1 MPWSPQTIT
10 DWLLKNAAGTNTLDD
25 LTQQLGA
32 QLAQANAPVWRL
44 RFAMRTLHP
53 LLAAVGT
60 TWENGTGPKPV
71 IESTHGLETRGGY
84 AGSPMTTVSQSRKPF
99 RQNLSTLTPDHHEVL
114 HELRAQGG
122 SDYYALPI
130 LFGDRI
136 AAVMT
141 LTTRNEHGF
150 TNTDLAGF
158 DAMAIQLA
166 PFIEVLR
173 LTTLSSA
180 VSEAYLGKHTAQ
192 RVLAGE
198 ITRGHVDTID
208 AAILISDLRGWTQL
222 NAERD
227 PVRAVTV
234 ANSFFEVMDAA
245 VTSEGGEILKFMGDA
260 VLAIFPA
267 SEGQKDA
274 VARALRAAQTANA
287 HQSDALR
294 FGIGVN
300 VGEVLYGN
308 VGSEKRLDF
317 TVMGPAVNL
326 AARIES
332 LCAQTDCP
340 ILMSHAAANLVSRTR
355 LVGTFSLKGLP
366 SGEEVFAPGPL
377 LE

>member
-1 MPWSPQTIT
+1 MSWSPQTII
-10 DWLLKNAAGTNTLDD
+10 DWLLKNAASAKNIND

-60 TWENGTGPKPV
+60 TWENDTGPKPV

-84 AGSPMTTVSQSRKPF
+84 AGSPMTTVSQSRRPF
-99 RQNLSTLTPDHHEVL
+99 RRDLSTLTANHHEVL

-130 LFGDRI
+130 LFGDRV

-141 LTTRNEHGF
+141 LTTRHAGGF
-150 TNTDLAGF
+150 THADLAGF
-158 DAMAIQLA
+158 DAIATQLA
-166 PFIEVLR
+166 PFMEVLR
-173 LTTLSSA
+173 LNTLSSA
-180 VSEAYLGKHTAQ
+180 VSEAYLGKHTAK

-227 PVRAVTV
+227 PVRAVAV

-267 SEGQKDA
+267 SEGQQDA
-274 VARALRAAQTANA
+274 VARALRAAENASSHQT
-287 HQSDALR
+287 DTLR
-294 FGIGVN
+294 FGMGLN

-332 LCAQTDCP
+332 LCAHTDCP
-340 ILMSHAAANLVSRTR
+340 ILMSHAAANLVSKTR
-355 LVGTFSLKGLP
+355 QVDTFSLKGLP
-366 SGEEVFAPGPL
+366 AKETVFAPGPL
-377 LE
+377 VE

>member
-1 MPWSPQTIT
+1 MSWSPQTIT
-10 DWLLKNAAGTNTLDD
+10 DWLLEYAASANNLDD

-60 TWENGTGPKPV
+60 TWENDTGPKPV
-71 IESTHGLETRGGY
+71 VESTHGLETRGGY
-84 AGSPMTTVSQSRKPF
+84 AGSPMTTVSHSREPF
-99 RQNLSTLTPDHHEVL
+99 RQNLSTLKPDHHEVL

-122 SDYYALPI
+122 SDYCALPI
-130 LFGDRI
+130 LFGDRV

-141 LTTRNEHGF
+141 LTTRHEGGF

-158 DAMAIQLA
+158 DAIAAQLA

-208 AAILISDLRGWTQL
+208 AAIMMSDLRGWTQL

-227 PVRAVTV
+227 PEQAVAV

-245 VTSEGGEILKFMGDA
+245 VTSESGEILKFMGDA

-267 SEGQKDA
+267 SAGQQDA
-274 VARALRAAQTANA
+274 VARALRAAQSATTL
-287 HQSDALR
+287 QTDDLR
-294 FGIGVN
+294 FGIGLN

-326 AARIES
+326 AARIEG
-332 LCAQTDCP
+332 LCAKTDCP
-340 ILMSHAAANLVSRTR
+340 ILMSNTAANLASRTR
-355 LVGTFSLKGLP
+355 RVGSFSLKGLP
-366 SGEEVFAPGPL
+366 DGEAVFAPEPPF
-377 LE
+377 E

>member
-1 MPWSPQTIT
+1 MHWSPQNIT
-10 DWLLKNAAGTNTLDD
+10 DWLLTNAAATNTLDD

-60 TWENGTGPKPV
+60 TWENDTGPKPV
-71 IESTHGLETRGGY
+71 VESTHGLETRGGY
-84 AGSPMTTVSQSRKPF
+84 AGSPMTTVSQSRHPF
-99 RQNLSTLTPDHHEVL
+99 RQTLSTLTADHHEVL

-130 LFGDRI
+130 LFGDRV

-141 LTTRNEHGF
+141 LTTRLTGGF
-150 TNTDLAGF
+150 TTADLAGF
-158 DAMAIQLA
+158 DTIAAHLA

-173 LTTLSSA
+173 LNTLSSA

-222 NAERD
+222 NVKRNPEQ
-227 PVRAVTV
+227 AVAF

-267 SEGQKDA
+267 TGGQKDS
-274 VARALRAAQTANA
+274 VARALRAAQAATT
-287 HQSDALR
+287 HQTDDLR

-326 AARIES
+326 AARIEG
-332 LCAQTDCP
+332 LCAQTECP
-340 ILMSHAAANLVSRTR
+340 ILMSNAAAWFVTGPTQ
-355 LVGTFSLKGLP
+355 VGNFAIKGLTEP
-366 SGEEVFAPGPL
+366 VPVFAPS
-377 LE
+377 

>member
-1 MPWSPQTIT
+1 MPWSPQTLT
-10 DWLLKNAAGTNTLDD
+10 DWLLTNAAAAKTLDD

-60 TWENGTGPKPV
+60 TWENDTGPKPV
-71 IESTHGLETRGGY
+71 VESTHGLETRGGY

-99 RQNLSTLTPDHHEVL
+99 RQNLSALAPDHHEVL

-122 SDYYALPI
+122 SDYYALPV
-130 LFGDRI
+130 LFGDRVT
-136 AAVMT
+136 AVMT
-141 LTTRNEHGF
+141 LTTRHAGGF
-150 TNTDLAGF
+150 TPPDLAGF
-158 DAMAIQLA
+158 DTIAAQLA

-198 ITRGHVDTID
+198 ITRGHVDIID

-222 NAERD
+222 NVERD
-227 PVRAVTV
+227 PEQAVAI
-234 ANSFFEVMDAA
+234 ANTFFEVMDAT
-245 VTSEGGEILKFMGDA
+245 VTSESGEILKFMGDA

-267 SEGQKDA
+267 SAGQQDA
-274 VARALRAAQTANA
+274 VARALRAAQAA
-287 HQSDALR
+287 SSHQTDTLR
-294 FGIGVN
+294 FGIGLN

-332 LCAQTDCP
+332 LCAQTECP
-340 ILMSHAAANLVSRTR
+340 ILMSHAAANLVPRTR
-355 LVGTFSLKGLP
+355 QVGTFSLKGLP
-366 SGEEVFAPGPL
+366 SGEAVYAPSPMP
-377 LE
+377 E

>member
-1 MPWSPQTIT
+1 MSWSPQTIT
-10 DWLLKNAAGTNTLDD
+10 HWLLANAAAAKNLDD

-60 TWENGTGPKPV
+60 TWENDTGPKPV
-71 IESTHGLETRGGY
+71 VESSHGLETRGGY
-84 AGSPMTTVSQSRKPF
+84 AGSPMTTVSQSRKPL
-99 RQNLSTLTPDHHEVL
+99 RQTLSTLTAEDHEVL

-130 LFGDRI
+130 LFGDRV

-141 LTTRNEHGF
+141 LTTRLTGGF
-150 TNTDLAGF
+150 TTADLAGF
-158 DAMAIQLA
+158 DTIAVQLA

-173 LTTLSSA
+173 LNTLSSA
-180 VSEAYLGKHTAQ
+180 VSEAYLGQHTAK

-227 PVRAVTV
+227 PARAVTV

-274 VARALRAAQTANA
+274 VARALRAAQTANN
-287 HQSDALR
+287 HQGDALR

-340 ILMSHAAANLVSRTR
+340 ILMSQAAANLVSRTR
-355 LVGTFSLKGLP
+355 QVGTFSLKGLP
-366 SGEEVFAPGPL
+366 AGEAVFTPGPL
-377 LE
+377 PE

>member
-1 MPWSPQTIT
+1 MSWSPQTII
-10 DWLLKNAAGTNTLDD
+10 DWLLKNAASAKNIND

-60 TWENGTGPKPV
+60 TWENDTGSKPV
-71 IESTHGLETRGGY
+71 VESTHGLETRGGY
-84 AGSPMTTVSQSRKPF
+84 AGSPMTTVSQSRQPF
-99 RQNLSTLTPDHHEVL
+99 RQNLTTLKPDHHEVL

-130 LFGDRI
+130 LFGDRV

-141 LTTRNEHGF
+141 LTTRHAGGF
-150 TNTDLAGF
+150 THADLAGF
-158 DAMAIQLA
+158 DAIATQLA
-166 PFIEVLR
+166 PFMEVLR
-173 LTTLSSA
+173 LNTLSSA
-180 VSEAYLGKHTAQ
+180 VSEAYLGKHTAKK
-192 RVLAGE
+192 VLAGE

-227 PVRAVTV
+227 PVRAVAV

-274 VARALRAAQTANA
+274 VARAQRAAQTANA
-287 HQSDALR
+287 HQSDTLC

-332 LCAQTDCP
+332 LCAQTNCP

-355 LVGTFSLKGLP
+355 QVGTFSLKGLP
-366 SGEEVFAPGPL
+366 TRETVFAPGPV

>member
-1 MPWSPQTIT
+1 MSWSPQTIT
-10 DWLLKNAAGTNTLDD
+10 DWLLTNAASAKNLND

-60 TWENGTGPKPV
+60 TWENDTGPKPV
-71 IESTHGLETRGGY
+71 VESTHGLETRGGY

-99 RQNLSTLTPDHHEVL
+99 RQNLSALSPDHHEVL
-114 HELRAQGG
+114 HELHAQGG
-122 SDYYALPI
+122 RDYYALPI
-130 LFGDRI
+130 LFGDRV

-141 LTTRNEHGF
+141 VTTRHEGGF

-158 DAMAIQLA
+158 DAIAAQLA

-173 LTTLSSA
+173 LNTLSSA
-180 VSEAYLGKHTAQ
+180 VSAAYLGTHTAQ
-192 RVLAGE
+192 RVLSGE

-222 NAERD
+222 NAERT
-227 PVRAVTV
+227 PEQAIAV

-267 SEGQKDA
+267 TAGQQDA
-274 VARALRAAQTANA
+274 VARALRAAKAATTHQT
-287 HQSDALR
+287 DDLR
-294 FGIGVN
+294 FGIGLN

-340 ILMSHAAANLVSRTR
+340 ILMSHAAANLVFRTR
-355 LVGTFSLKGLP
+355 QVGTFYLKGLP
-366 SGEEVFAPGPL
+366 AGEEVFAPGPL

>member
-1 MPWSPQTIT
+1 MPWSPQTLT
-10 DWLLKNAAGTNTLDD
+10 DWLLTNAAAAKTLDD

-60 TWENGTGPKPV
+60 TWENDTGPKPV
-71 IESTHGLETRGGY
+71 VESTHGLETRGGY

-99 RQNLSTLTPDHHEVL
+99 RQNLSALAPDHHEVL

-122 SDYYALPI
+122 SDYYALPV
-130 LFGDRI
+130 LFGDRVT
-136 AAVMT
+136 AVMT
-141 LTTRNEHGF
+141 LTTRHAGGF
-150 TNTDLAGF
+150 TPPDLAGF
-158 DAMAIQLA
+158 DTIAAQLA

-192 RVLAGE
+192 RVWAGE
-198 ITRGHVDTID
+198 ITRGHVDIID

-222 NAERD
+222 NVERD
-227 PVRAVTV
+227 PEQAVAI
-234 ANSFFEVMDAA
+234 ANTFFEVMDAT
-245 VTSEGGEILKFMGDA
+245 VTSESGEILKFMGDA

-267 SEGQKDA
+267 SAGQQDA
-274 VARALRAAQTANA
+274 VARALRAAQAA
-287 HQSDALR
+287 SSHQTDTLR
-294 FGIGVN
+294 FGIGLN

-332 LCAQTDCP
+332 LCAQTECP
-340 ILMSHAAANLVSRTR
+340 ILMSHAAANLVPRTR
-355 LVGTFSLKGLP
+355 QVGTFSLKGLP
-366 SGEEVFAPGPL
+366 SGEAVYAPSPMP
-377 LE
+377 E